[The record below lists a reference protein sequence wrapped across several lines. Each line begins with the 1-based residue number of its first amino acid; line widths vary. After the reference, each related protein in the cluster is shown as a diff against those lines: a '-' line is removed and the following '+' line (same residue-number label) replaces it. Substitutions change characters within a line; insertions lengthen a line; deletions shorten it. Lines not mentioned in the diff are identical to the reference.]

1 MPTVSFDSSSTIP
14 AVGTVHPTNE
24 KASPM
29 RRPVFNVAVL
39 SLLALNL
46 VVLHVGAQAPATPAV
61 FENQTIDLGMVVSDI
76 EKSVKWY
83 KDVVG
88 MTEKDGFDVPPEFAA
103 KVGLTNNL
111 PFHVHVLTLGEE
123 KSASKLKLMQFKT
136 APGARVDQRFIH
148 STYGVRYLTIFVPN
162 LPAAVARAAAHGS
175 KPIAADGIVTLPEAF
190 PQDLGLVV
198 LRDPD
203 GNAVELVGPK

>member
-1 MPTVSFDSSSTIP
+1 
-14 AVGTVHPTNE
+14 
-24 KASPM
+24 M
-29 RRPVFNVAVL
+29 RRTCFGFAIIT
-39 SLLALNL
+39 LLAFNL
-46 VVLHVGAQAPATPAV
+46 ATLHVGAQAPATPAV
-61 FENQTIDLGMVVSDI
+61 FEKQTIDIGVVVSDI

-88 MTEKDGFDVPPEFAA
+88 MTELAGFDAPGDFAA

-111 PFHVHVLTLGEE
+111 GFHVHVLSLGEAE
-123 KSASKLKLMQFKT
+123 TASKLKLMQFKT

-162 LPAAVARAAAHGS
+162 LPAAVARAATHGS
-175 KPIAADGIVTLPEAF
+175 KPVAADGIVTLPAGF
-190 PQDLGLVV
+190 PQELGLVV

-203 GNAVELVGPK
+203 GNSVELVGPK